1 MASENKLAALFR
13 QVENNLDEAEKAKME
28 GNVKTF
34 SRKIWEVGA
43 DLEYLTF
50 TMGLS
55 RENADDSWKE
65 KLKATRAI
73 DIDEEI
79 SKAKSL
85 LKEASSAID
94 ADLEGVY
101 RKAWLARGIML
112 RIQKELEKPTTRKS
126 R

>member
-112 RIQKELEKPTTRKS
+112 RIQKELEKPTTRK
-126 R
+126 RR